1 MQPATYIDAN
11 EFIETLLAKG
21 LVIVS
26 VKELQASK
34 DIDRNRLMRR
44 KALSLSEIVRANLL
58 PLKTVKG
65 IADWIAKGKIKPG
78 ETFQEASGYKRV
90 MVLTSAIKRLGYG
103 E

>member
-1 MQPATYIDAN
+1 MQPAIYIDAN
-11 EFIETLLAKG
+11 EFMETLLAKG

-34 DIDRNRLMRR
+34 EIDRNRLMRR

-65 IADWIAKGKIKPG
+65 IADWIRTGKIKPG
-78 ETFQEASGYKRV
+78 ETYQEKSGYKRV

>member
-1 MQPATYIDAN
+1 MKPSTYIDAN
-11 EFIETLLAKG
+11 EFMETLLAKG

-26 VKELQASK
+26 AKEFQASK
-34 DIDRNRLMRR
+34 EIERNRLMRR

-65 IADWIAKGKIKPG
+65 VNDWIAKGKIKPG
-78 ETFQEASGYKRV
+78 ETYQESTGYKRV
-90 MVLTSAIKRLGYG
+90 MVLTAAIKRLGYD